1 MIILFP
7 FWINHKNENNIYWNS
22 FKNLHYFGII
32 MGIVEFLLKILISY
46 LLLNDYKSVQES
58 IKGLF
63 SFKYPE
69 REELK

>member
-1 MIILFP
+1 
-7 FWINHKNENNIYWNS
+7 
-22 FKNLHYFGII
+22 

-63 SFKYPE
+63 SFNYPE